1 MAAADLHT
9 SKRAA
14 ALSAMDIRARWSTP
28 QAETNVLGYL
38 SMGSEAPRHRMPV
51 TRKQPCHSCRHHR
64 NTAWSASGHA
74 TEIAKPI
81 SSVGYSDHN
90 QAVGSEMAGVTDQ
103 MSRAYSAMV
112 RSEENLP
119 QLAVLSTAIFIHRS
133 WSCRI
138 TGVPSHPQMGS
149 GAHTQKSQILLGP
162 NEAIA
167 LGRVGRRTRKAS
179 PTRSWHLTY
188 SSKSGSTQK

>member
-1 MAAADLHT
+1 MAAADLYT

-28 QAETNVLGYL
+28 QAETNVLSYL
-38 SMGSEAPRHRMPV
+38 SIGSEAPRHRMPV

-64 NTAWSASGHA
+64 NTAWSGHA
-74 TEIAKPI
+74 TEIAKPV
-81 SSVGYSDHN
+81 SSVGCSDQH
-90 QAVGSEMAGVTDQ
+90 QAVGSEMAGVTAQ

-112 RSEENLP
+112 RSEESLP

-138 TGVPSHPQMGS
+138 TSVTSHPQMGS
-149 GAHTQKSQILLGP
+149 GAHNQTAQILLGP
-162 NEAIA
+162 NEAITV
-167 LGRVGRRTRKAS
+167 GRVGRRTRKAS